1 MSALG
6 PLLDSLS
13 PQFSLLFICTVLV
26 QILTQVNSMVQ
37 PVPKLLVATGNPSKA
52 CELADLLHGVPFEI
66 VSLRDLGLPI
76 EIDEPADTFEGN
88 AVIKAEAYAQ
98 MSGMLT
104 LADDSGL
111 EIDALNGEPGVHSK
125 RFAGEDA
132 TDEDRLR
139 IVVQRL
145 NGVPWEQ
152 RTAQYRCVIA
162 VAELGVKTVT
172 CESICSGM
180 IGYESR
186 GSGGFGYDPVFYLPE
201 YDQTVAELPLKE
213 KNKMS
218 HRAKAAKQAV
228 VLLKERTNFQLLDT

>member
-1 MSALG
+1 
-6 PLLDSLS
+6 
-13 PQFSLLFICTVLV
+13 
-26 QILTQVNSMVQ
+26 MVQ
-37 PVPKLLVATGNPSKA
+37 PVPKLLVATGNPNKA
-52 CELADLLHGVPFEI
+52 CELADLLSGVPFEI
-66 VSLRDLGLPI
+66 VSLRDLGLPT

-88 AVIKAEAYAQ
+88 AVIKAEAYSQ

-132 TDEDRLR
+132 TDGDRVQ
-139 IVVQRL
+139 IVLQKL
-145 NGVPWEQ
+145 EGVPWEQ

-162 VAELGVKTVT
+162 VAEPGVNTVT
-172 CESICSGM
+172 CESVCSGI
-180 IGYESR
+180 IGHELR

-213 KNKMS
+213 KNKIS
-218 HRAKAAKQAV
+218 HRAKAAKQAI
-228 VLLKERTNFQLLDT
+228 VLLKERTNSRFLDT

>member
-1 MSALG
+1 
-6 PLLDSLS
+6 
-13 PQFSLLFICTVLV
+13 
-26 QILTQVNSMVQ
+26 MVQ
-37 PVPKLLVATGNPSKA
+37 PVPKLLVATGNPNKA
-52 CELADLLHGVPFEI
+52 CELADLLSGVPFEI
-66 VSLRDLGLPI
+66 VSLRDLGLPT

-88 AVIKAEAYAQ
+88 AVIKAEAYSQ

-132 TDEDRLR
+132 TDGDRVR
-139 IVVQRL
+139 IVLQKL
-145 NGVPWEQ
+145 EGVPWEQ

-162 VAELGVKTVT
+162 VAELGVNTVT
-172 CESICSGM
+172 CESVCSGI
-180 IGYESR
+180 IGHELR

-213 KNKMS
+213 KNKIS
-218 HRAKAAKQAV
+218 HRAKAAKQAI
-228 VLLKERTNFQLLDT
+228 VLLKERTNSRFLDT